1 MFLKDG
7 YFNPGQVSILNRKV
21 LTLLED
27 IRPNA
32 VALVDAFD
40 YPDQLLQSCL
50 GRYDGQVYEALYNY
64 AKSSPLNDSD
74 VSNNVI
80 VNNNVFIMISDF
92 TNLYSI
98 ILQSMFIP
106 I

>member
-7 YFNPGQVSILNRKV
+7 YFNPGQISILNMKV

-64 AKSSPLNDSD
+64 DSD
-74 VSNNVI
+74 VSNNVT
-80 VNNNVFIMISDF
+80 VNNNFFIMISEF
-92 TNLYSI
+92 AVNLYSI
-98 ILQSMFIP
+98 ILQSIFIP

>member
-1 MFLKDG
+1 MVTGSCIVRDG

-64 AKSSPLNDSD
+64 EHANHYSTDAVYCLRNKIQHTSSFNQIGMNIDC
-74 VSNNVI
+74 N
-80 VNNNVFIMISDF
+80 MIE
-92 TNLYSI
+92 
-98 ILQSMFIP
+98 
-106 I
+106 